1 MSENDLEELQESA
14 EHGRE
19 QRELAPVSLT
29 MAILAVLVAISGLLG
44 HRSHTEETVVQNQA
58 TDQWNFY
65 QAKHGRRTLLET
77 KLSDIALWETEPQ
90 APNRELA
97 QKQSDDYHAQITKLK
112 NDEEGIMDKARDLEA
127 ERDRAAHRA
136 DRFDFGEALLEIS
149 LVITSITLLTR
160 RRAFWFTGI
169 VLGIAGIAAAASA
182 FLVH

>member
-1 MSENDLEELQESA
+1 MSEHDLEELQESA

-29 MAILAVLVAISGLLG
+29 MAILAVLVAISGLMG
-44 HRSHTEETVVQNQA
+44 HRAHTEETVVQNQA
-58 TDQWNFY
+58 TDEWNFY
-65 QAKHGRRTLLET
+65 QAKHGRRTMLET
-77 KLSDIALWETEPQ
+77 TVNDIALWATQPE

-97 QKQSDDYHAQITKLK
+97 QKQTEDYRAQIEKLK
-112 NDEEGIMDKARDLEA
+112 GDEEGIMEKARDFEA

-160 RRAFWFTGI
+160 RRAFWFTGM

>member
-1 MSENDLEELQESA
+1 MGENDLEELQESA

-19 QRELAPVSLT
+19 QRQLAPVSVT
-29 MAILAVLVAISGLLG
+29 MALLAVLVAISGLLG

-77 KLSDIALWETEPQ
+77 QVSDIALWLSQPQ
-90 APNRELA
+90 PPNRESA
-97 QKQSDDYHAQITKLK
+97 QKLSDEYQAQLTKLK
-112 NDEEGIMDKARDLEA
+112 NDESEIQEKARDLEA

-136 DRFDFGEALLEIS
+136 DRFDFGEALLEIA

-160 RRAFWFTGI
+160 RQGFWFTGI
-169 VLGIAGIAAAASA
+169 VLGILGVVAAASA
-182 FLVH
+182 FLLH